1 MRRKFKMIGQILI
14 VVSLV
19 CCLFYNVYNYF
30 KEEKEVEIAD
40 NYIEETKVI
49 DDEEII
55 TEKNDVQKKESIK
68 KEINY
73 TAVIEITSV
82 NLKRGVVDSTSNFNS
97 INYAISVDKNSNYP
111 DKEGNFIL
119 YAHSGNSS
127 ISYFKNLNKVE
138 INDEVYIYY
147 NGVKYEYKIFD
158 KYDIEKTG
166 KAEVYLTNT
175 EKYITLITC
184 SQEQKN
190 RQIVLIGNLK
200 NEKRY

>member
-14 VVSLV
+14 AVSLV

-55 TEKNDVQKKESIK
+55 NENDVQKKESIK

-73 TAVIEITSV
+73 TAVIEIPSV

-166 KAEVYLTNT
+166 KTEVYLTNT

>member
-1 MRRKFKMIGQILI
+1 MRKKFKIIGQILI
-14 VVSLV
+14 VVSLT

-55 TEKNDVQKKESIK
+55 TENDVQKKESIK

-73 TAVIEITSV
+73 TAVIEIPSV

>member
-55 TEKNDVQKKESIK
+55 TENDVQKKESIK

-73 TAVIEITSV
+73 TAVIEIPSV

-119 YAHSGNSS
+119 YAHSGNSN
-127 ISYFKNLNKVE
+127 ISYFKKL
-138 INDEVYIYY
+138 INVNIGDSVYVYY
-147 NGVKYEYKIFD
+147 KGVKYNYEITN

-166 KAEVYLTNT
+166 KADVLLSNSD
-175 EKYITLITC
+175 KYITLITC
-184 SQEQKN
+184 NPN
-190 RQIVLIGNLK
+190 RKGYQVVLIGKLLEQSN
-200 NEKRY
+200 Y

>member
-1 MRRKFKMIGQILI
+1 MRRKFKIIGQILI
-14 VVSLV
+14 VVSLA
-19 CCLFYNVYNYF
+19 CRLFYNVYNYF

-55 TEKNDVQKKESIK
+55 TENDVQKKESIK
-68 KEINY
+68 QEINY
-73 TAVIEITSV
+73 TAVIEIPSI
-82 NLKRGVVDSTSNFNS
+82 NLKRGVVDSTGNFNS

-119 YAHSGNSS
+119 YAHSGNSN

-138 INDEVYIYY
+138 INDVIYIYH

-166 KAEVYLTNT
+166 KAEIYLTNT

-190 RQIVLIGNLK
+190 KQIVLIGILK
-200 NEKRY
+200 NEEEY

>member
-1 MRRKFKMIGQILI
+1 MRRKFKMIGQFLI

-55 TEKNDVQKKESIK
+55 TENDVQKKESIK

-73 TAVIEITSV
+73 TAVIEIPSV

>member
-14 VVSLV
+14 AVSLA

-55 TEKNDVQKKESIK
+55 TENDVQKKESIK

-73 TAVIEITSV
+73 TAVIEIPSV

>member
-1 MRRKFKMIGQILI
+1 
-14 VVSLV
+14 
-19 CCLFYNVYNYF
+19 
-30 KEEKEVEIAD
+30 
-40 NYIEETKVI
+40 
-49 DDEEII
+49 
-55 TEKNDVQKKESIK
+55 
-68 KEINY
+68 
-73 TAVIEITSV
+73 
-82 NLKRGVVDSTSNFNS
+82 
-97 INYAISVDKNSNYP
+97 
-111 DKEGNFIL
+111 L

-127 ISYFKNLNKVE
+127 ISYFNNLNKVE

>member
-1 MRRKFKMIGQILI
+1 MIGQILI
-14 VVSLV
+14 VVSLA

-55 TEKNDVQKKESIK
+55 TENDVQKKESIK

-73 TAVIEITSV
+73 TAVIEIPSV

-111 DKEGNFIL
+111 EGNFIL

>member
-14 VVSLV
+14 VVSLA

-40 NYIEETKVI
+40 NYIEETKAI

-55 TEKNDVQKKESIK
+55 TENDVQKKESIK

-73 TAVIEITSV
+73 TAVIEIPSV

-166 KAEVYLTNT
+166 KAEVYFTNT